1 MFCYPSHL
9 KQKHVIMNKKY
20 RMDDK
25 MNTPC
30 NVKIKSNVG
39 NKIKQGY
46 PLILKD
52 NVLNIE
58 VLQQEGMIIHLLN
71 EQDDYIA
78 TAYYGEQNKGI
89 GWVLSLNEKE
99 PIDQNFFERK
109 IQSAIKARHSFYTD
123 KHTTAFRIF
132 NGEGDGVG
140 GISIDYYDGYYM
152 VQWYSKGIYEFR
164 DYVYEALMY
173 APNYKGIYEK
183 KRYNH
188 QGQYVKQD
196 DFVQGNEAE
205 FPIVVKEND
214 MNYAIDLNDGAMTG
228 IFLDQ
233 RNVRRS
239 LREKYAY
246 NRVILNTFS
255 YTGAFAIAALH
266 GGAQKTINVDL
277 AKRSLDKTIN
287 QLQVNH
293 FNSSKEEIRVMDV
306 FRYFKY
312 AQRHQ
317 LTYDVVILD
326 PPSFARTKKK
336 VTFST
341 TKDYPYLIKQA
352 ISITKQNGII
362 VASTN
367 NASFG
372 MKKFK
377 KMIQDGFKDTKAQPQ
392 IIEEQQLPQD
402 FKTNINYPE
411 FDYLKVLFIRV
422 T

>member
-1 MFCYPSHL
+1 
-9 KQKHVIMNKKY
+9 
-20 RMDDK
+20 MDEK
-25 MNTPC
+25 MNTPR
-30 NVKIKSNVG
+30 NVKIKNNVA

-52 NVLNIE
+52 NVLNKE
-58 VLQQEGMIIHLLN
+58 VLQQEGMVIHLIN
-71 EQDDYIA
+71 EQDNYIA

-89 GWVLSLNEKE
+89 GWVLSLNKKE
-99 PIDQNFFERK
+99 RINQNFFERK
-109 IQSAIKARHSFYTD
+109 IQSAIKFRQSFYNN

-140 GISIDYYDGYYM
+140 GITIDYYDGYYM

-164 DYVYEALMY
+164 HDVYNALTH

-183 KRYNH
+183 KRYNQ

-205 FPIVVKEND
+205 FPIIVKENE

-233 RNVRRS
+233 RHVRQS

-246 NRVILNTFS
+246 NCVVLNTFS

-277 AKRSLDKTIN
+277 AKRSLDKTSH
-287 QLQVNH
+287 QLQVND
-293 FNSSKEEIRVMDV
+293 FNPSKEEIRVMDV

-341 TKDYPYLIKQA
+341 AKDYPYLIQQA
-352 ISITKQNGII
+352 VSVTKQNGVII
-362 VASTN
+362 ASTN

-377 KMIQDGFKDTKAQPQ
+377 KMIQDGFKNTTYHPK

-402 FKTNINYPE
+402 FKTNKEYPE
-411 FDYLKVLFIRV
+411 FDYLKVLFIKV